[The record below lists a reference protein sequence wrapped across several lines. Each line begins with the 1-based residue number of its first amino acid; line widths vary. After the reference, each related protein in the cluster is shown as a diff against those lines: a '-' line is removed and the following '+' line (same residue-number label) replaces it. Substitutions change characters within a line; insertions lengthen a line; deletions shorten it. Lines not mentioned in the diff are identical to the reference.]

1 MSSSK
6 RRILGWGLAVAV
18 AMGLAG
24 CQSTPTPV
32 AAPAVSP
39 WSERQVEA
47 LRSLGFTQQADG
59 EWMMSLSTSL
69 LFDFDSDHLRPLQ
82 HSTLQRVGATLAEV
96 GIPMLRVEGHSDGVG
111 ESAYN
116 QKLSLRRALAVAKVL
131 EGAGLRDRL
140 RPQGF
145 GNSRPIADNATE
157 AGRAQ
162 NRRVV
167 LIAAS
172 L

>member
-1 MSSSK
+1 MNTSK
-6 RRILGWGLAVAV
+6 RRIVGWGLAV

-24 CQSTPTPV
+24 CQAVPPV
-32 AAPAVSP
+32 AVGPAASL

-47 LRSLGFTQQADG
+47 LRGLGFAEQPNG
-59 EWMMSLSTSL
+59 EWVMSLSTSL
-69 LFDFDSDHLRPLQ
+69 LFDFDSDQLRALQ
-82 HSTLQRVGATLAEV
+82 QNTLQRVGATLAEV

-111 ESAYN
+111 DAAYN

-145 GNSRPIADNATE
+145 GNSRPIAGNATE